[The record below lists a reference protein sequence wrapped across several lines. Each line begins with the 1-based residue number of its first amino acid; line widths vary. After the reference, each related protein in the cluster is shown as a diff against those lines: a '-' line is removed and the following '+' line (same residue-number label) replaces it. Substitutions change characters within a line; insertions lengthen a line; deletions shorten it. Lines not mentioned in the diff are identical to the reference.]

1 MSWVGAFAAGITL
14 VTILFVVLYE
24 IMMRRFFNAPT
35 TWSIEL
41 VTFLMVW
48 FSLLTLA
55 MCQRLGRHVRVDLL
69 ISRFGARTALLWNFV
84 TLTLTLVF
92 TIILLYF
99 SWLDFWESFQSGE
112 TSASIW
118 APVIWPMK
126 LAMPIGAFLLCFQMI
141 SDLLSNAR
149 RVFSVTRPDG
159 MQTGKEDVG
168 LWDKAFLQALFWF
181 VVLMAVS
188 SWLLVTHPALGVVV
202 FLLVILFAG
211 VPIFAALGLLG
222 MMGLY
227 LHFGGHLAV
236 TQVPEIFYA
245 GIGNFTLAAL
255 PLFILTGFILEG
267 SGSGEELYELFSKWI
282 GGLPGG
288 LGLATILSCAF
299 FAAISIS
306 SVATVATIGLIALP
320 ALTKRKY
327 RKSFSYGLVGSGST
341 LGIMIPP
348 SGTMILYAAVT
359 EESMGKLLIA
369 GIIPGLLLVMMF
381 VLYTFLYAWRTRAY
395 EKEIAP
401 SWNERWRALGNAV
414 WVILVPLLIVA
425 GLFTGV
431 FTVLECGA
439 VAAIYTI
446 AMVLLRRKVRLRDMP
461 RLMTECGLNAGF
473 ILIIIAG
480 ALTMG
485 RFITLLRLPQMAMS
499 AITDLSLSPGMVILA
514 MMILLAVLGLFLEVA
529 SVMMITL
536 PILYPIV
543 MKMGFDGIWFA
554 VLMTLNM
561 EMALI
566 TPPVGLNLYVI
577 QGITGSRLAPII
589 KGMLPFYL
597 LMLLGMIIL
606 YTFPRLS
613 LFLPGLLIG

>member
-1 MSWVGAFAAGITL
+1 MRGDAGPNRFRAEVAALPWINGLSKRPRRHQRDSDLSRIIDAVQNEMGTVVKRLIGWIERGSGIMSWVGAFAAGITL

-202 FLLVILFAG
+202 FL
-211 VPIFAALGLLG
+211 
-222 MMGLY
+222 
-227 LHFGGHLAV
+227 
-236 TQVPEIFYA
+236 
-245 GIGNFTLAAL
+245 
-255 PLFILTGFILEG
+255 
-267 SGSGEELYELFSKWI
+267 
-282 GGLPGG
+282 
-288 LGLATILSCAF
+288 
-299 FAAISIS
+299 
-306 SVATVATIGLIALP
+306 
-320 ALTKRKY
+320 
-327 RKSFSYGLVGSGST
+327 
-341 LGIMIPP
+341 
-348 SGTMILYAAVT
+348 
-359 EESMGKLLIA
+359 
-369 GIIPGLLLVMMF
+369 
-381 VLYTFLYAWRTRAY
+381 
-395 EKEIAP
+395 
-401 SWNERWRALGNAV
+401 
-414 WVILVPLLIVA
+414 
-425 GLFTGV
+425 
-431 FTVLECGA
+431 
-439 VAAIYTI
+439 
-446 AMVLLRRKVRLRDMP
+446 
-461 RLMTECGLNAGF
+461 
-473 ILIIIAG
+473 
-480 ALTMG
+480 
-485 RFITLLRLPQMAMS
+485 
-499 AITDLSLSPGMVILA
+499 
-514 MMILLAVLGLFLEVA
+514 
-529 SVMMITL
+529 
-536 PILYPIV
+536 
-543 MKMGFDGIWFA
+543 
-554 VLMTLNM
+554 
-561 EMALI
+561 
-566 TPPVGLNLYVI
+566 
-577 QGITGSRLAPII
+577 
-589 KGMLPFYL
+589 
-597 LMLLGMIIL
+597 
-606 YTFPRLS
+606 
-613 LFLPGLLIG
+613 